1 MRPWSGIGSD
11 MAWTRSSKP
20 ALLLVTLLWASGAVP
35 AELYRYQNESGVTV
49 VDWAIP
55 AAYVS
60 DGYEVLSESGQVVRV
75 VPPAKTETE
84 LERDAA
90 AKRARDA
97 EAAAEAAQLE
107 RDTFLLRRYSTIQD
121 LEAARDR
128 SLRELDIRIAIL
140 NSQRE
145 TLSDQLAR
153 HEAALGTTGQLGQM
167 TSQYEEETVAAL
179 RAEIRSL
186 DEATQGRQQQAA
198 AVAEAFSRDIE
209 RFAELEEIVAL
220 RRQMS
225 ASP

>member
-1 MRPWSGIGSD
+1 MVWH
-11 MAWTRSSKP
+11 RSFKP
-20 ALLLVTLLWASGAVP
+20 VIWLVTLLWVSGAVP

-55 AAYVS
+55 AVYVS

-75 VPPAKTETE
+75 VPPVKTETE

-90 AKRARDA
+90 AKRAQEA
-97 EAAAEAAQLE
+97 EAAAKAAQLE
-107 RDTFLLRRYSTIQD
+107 RDTFLLRRYSSIQD
-121 LEAARDR
+121 IEAARDR

-140 NSQRE
+140 HSQRD
-145 TLSDQLAR
+145 TLSQQLAR
-153 HEAALGTTGQLGQM
+153 HEAALGTTGLSGQV

-179 RAEIRSL
+179 SAEIRIL
-186 DEATQGRQQQAA
+186 DEATEGRREQAA
-198 AVAEAFSRDIE
+198 AMAEAFSRDIA

-225 ASP
+225 VSPASP

>member
-1 MRPWSGIGSD
+1 MS
-11 MAWTRSSKP
+11 
-20 ALLLVTLLWASGAVP
+20 LVTVSWASIAVP
-35 AELYRYQNESGVTV
+35 AELYRYQHESGVTV

-84 LERDAA
+84 LERDAVVE
-90 AKRARDA
+90 RAREA

-107 RDTFLLRRYSTIQD
+107 RDTFLLRRYSSVQD
-121 LEAARDR
+121 IEAARDR

-140 NSQRE
+140 NSQRD
-145 TLSDQLAR
+145 TLSQQLAR
-153 HEAALGTTGQLGQM
+153 HEAALGTASLSGQ
-167 TSQYEEETVAAL
+167 TASQYEEETVAAL

-186 DEATQGRQQQAA
+186 EEATEGRQQQSAA
-198 AVAEAFSRDIE
+198 LAEAYSRDIV

-225 ASP
+225 VSPTTP

>member
-1 MRPWSGIGSD
+1 
-11 MAWTRSSKP
+11 MAWHRSSKP
-20 ALLLVTLLWASGAVP
+20 SLLLVTLLWVSGVVP

-55 AAYVS
+55 AAYVG

-90 AKRARDA
+90 AKQARDA

-121 LEAARDR
+121 IEAARDR

-145 TLSDQLAR
+145 TLSQQLAR
-153 HEAALGTTGQLGQM
+153 HEAALGTTGQSDQM
-167 TSQYEEETVAAL
+167 TSQYKEETVAAL
-179 RAEIRSL
+179 KAEIRSL
-186 DEATQGRQQQAA
+186 DEAREGRQQQAA
-198 AVAEAFSRDIE
+198 ALAEAFSRDIE
-209 RFAELEEIVAL
+209 RFAELEEIVTL
-220 RRQMS
+220 RRRMS